1 MSQIKHIQPEDLFDS
16 KHFGFSQVVTSP
28 PGTMVFVSG
37 QVGMGKD
44 GKMVDEENF
53 EAQATQAYENLIT
66 ALKAAGASADDVTMI
81 RVYIPNYKLELAMKL
96 GPIFGKYFDP
106 NKLPAQTMIGV
117 QSLIMPNIMIEIEA
131 MAVVS

>member
-1 MSQIKHIQPEDLFDS
+1 MSQIKYIQPEGLFDS

-44 GKMVDEENF
+44 GKMVDDKNF
-53 EAQATQAYENLIT
+53 ESQAEKAYENLII
-66 ALKAAGASADDVTMI
+66 ALKAAGASAEDVTMI
-81 RVYIPNYKLELAMKL
+81 RVYIPNYKLDLAMKL

-106 NKLPAQTMIGV
+106 KKLPAQTMIGV